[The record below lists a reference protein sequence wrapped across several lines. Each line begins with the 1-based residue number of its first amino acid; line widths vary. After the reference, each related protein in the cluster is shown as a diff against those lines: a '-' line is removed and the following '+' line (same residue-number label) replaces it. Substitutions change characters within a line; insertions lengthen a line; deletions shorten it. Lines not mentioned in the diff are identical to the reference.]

1 MKETASQLRN
11 IVIEYTSLLQQA
23 DEKSYLFKVSANKWS
38 KKEIL
43 GHLVDSAQ
51 NNISRFIVAQYED
64 VPKIVYKQDSWVAI
78 SDYQNYPIGDLITL
92 WRLLNNHAAI
102 ILSNTNLEIS
112 QRKCDTNGAEMH
124 SIEWLANDY
133 IKHLLHHL
141 HQILELEPVPY
152 R

>member
-51 NNISRFIVAQYED
+51 NNIRRFIVAQYED
-64 VPKIVYKQDSWVAI
+64 VPKIVYNQDSWVAI

-112 QRKCDTNGAEMH
+112 QRKCDTNGAEIH

>member
-64 VPKIVYKQDSWVAI
+64 VPKIVYNQDSWVAI

-141 HQILELEPVPY
+141 HQILELEAVPY
-152 R
+152 P

>member
-64 VPKIVYKQDSWVAI
+64 VPKIVYNQDSWVAI

>member
-64 VPKIVYKQDSWVAI
+64 VPKIVYNQDSWVAI

-92 WRLLNNHAAI
+92 WRLLNKHAAI
-102 ILSNTNLEIS
+102 ILSNTNL
-112 QRKCDTNGAEMH
+112 
-124 SIEWLANDY
+124 
-133 IKHLLHHL
+133 
-141 HQILELEPVPY
+141 
-152 R
+152 

>member
-64 VPKIVYKQDSWVAI
+64 VPKIVYNQDSWVAI

-92 WRLLNNHAAI
+92 RRLLNNHAAI